1 MAADKIRFGAF
12 IAPFHPLDEN
22 PSLALHRDMELIEL
36 LDKLGYE
43 EAWIGEHHSAAFEI
57 IGSPEVFIAA
67 AIERT
72 KQIRLGTGVSSL
84 AYHHPLM
91 LAERINMLD
100 HLSRGRVMFGVGP
113 GALVSDAFMMGIE
126 PSEIRDRMDEAL
138 EVLVPLMRGEVV
150 THKASWFELDHARI
164 HMDPYSRPSVE
175 MAVANQGSP
184 SGARAAGKHGIHVL
198 SIGATSTGGFNGLA
212 SNWAIA
218 EEQAKLHGKTV
229 DRNGW
234 RLVGPMHIAE
244 TREQAL
250 AEIRFGM
257 GKWIHYFQRIA
268 NIPLISPD
276 AEDPVQ
282 DMVET
287 GFAVIGTP
295 EDAIRRLEQ
304 LVVQSGGFGCFLLL
318 ANNWAPWEAT
328 KRSYDM
334 FQRYVVPHF
343 QGLNKNRTDSID
355 WVQLNKPEFNAKSQA
370 AVAARIVA
378 HIKESGTKN
387 IAPEILQM
395 MGMND
400 KPKTNGRAKAK
411 VAPKAAANGRTKPK
425 AATKANGAAG
435 SKAVAKSGANGKA
448 KVAARSSP
456 KTAAK
461 SKTRP
466 RAPARAR

>member
-1 MAADKIRFGAF
+1 
-12 IAPFHPLDEN
+12 
-22 PSLALHRDMELIEL
+22 MELIEW

-57 IGSPEVFIAA
+57 IGAPEVFIAA

-72 KQIRLGTGVSSL
+72 KNIRLGTGVSSL

-113 GALVSDAFMMGIE
+113 GALVSDAFMMGIQ
-126 PSEIRDRMDEAL
+126 PAEIRDRMDEAL

-164 HMDPYSRPSVE
+164 HLNPYSRPSIE
-175 MAVANQGSP
+175 MAVANQISP

-198 SIGATSTGGFNGLA
+198 SIGATSAGGFNALA

-218 EEQAKLHGKTV
+218 EEQAKRYGNKM

-276 AEDPVQ
+276 AVDPVQ
-282 DMVET
+282 DMVDT

-295 EDAIRRLEQ
+295 EDAIKRLEQ
-304 LVVQSGGFGCFLLL
+304 LVAQSGGFGAFLLL

-343 QGLNKNRTDSID
+343 QGLNTNRTDSID

-370 AVAARIVA
+370 AVGAVISA
-378 HIKESGTKN
+378 HIQESGTKN
-387 IAPEILQM
+387 IAPEILKM
-395 MGMND
+395 MGMQD
-400 KPKTNGRAKAK
+400 K
-411 VAPKAAANGRTKPK
+411 
-425 AATKANGAAG
+425 
-435 SKAVAKSGANGKA
+435 ANGKA
-448 KVAARSSP
+448 KVAANGKTKAKPAAKAVANGKAKPGP
-456 KTAAK
+456 KTKVTAAAK
-461 SKTRP
+461 AKAKPRSKVL
-466 RAPARAR
+466 ARAR

>member
-218 EEQAKLHGKTV
+218 EEQAKLHGKTM

-343 QGLNKNRTDSID
+343 QGLNRNRTDSIE
-355 WVQLNKPEFNAKSQA
+355 WVQQNKPEFNAKSQA

-395 MGMND
+395 MGMQD
-400 KPKTNGRAKAK
+400 KPQAKSNGKAK
-411 VAPKAAANGRTKPK
+411 PT
-425 AATKANGAAG
+425 
-435 SKAVAKSGANGKA
+435 AKSKANGKA
-448 KVAARSSP
+448 RSAVKAKPAVKAKANGKARP
-456 KTAAK
+456 TAKAKTAPKAK
-461 SKTRP
+461 PTAKAKP
-466 RAPARAR
+466 RVPARAR

>member
-1 MAADKIRFGAF
+1 
-12 IAPFHPLDEN
+12 
-22 PSLALHRDMELIEL
+22 MELIEW

-57 IGSPEVFIAA
+57 IGAPEVFIAA

-72 KQIRLGTGVSSL
+72 RNIRLGTGVSSL

-91 LAERINMLD
+91 LAERINLLD

-113 GALVSDAFMMGIE
+113 GALVSDAFMMGIQ
-126 PSEIRDRMDEAL
+126 PAEIRDRMDEAL
-138 EVLVPLMRGEVV
+138 EVLIPLMRGEAV
-150 THKASWFELDHARI
+150 THKASWFELNNARI

-175 MAVANQGSP
+175 FAVANQVSP
-184 SGARAAGKHGIHVL
+184 SGARAAGKNGVHVL
-198 SIGATSTGGFNGLA
+198 SIGATSAGGFNALA

-218 EEQAKLHGKTV
+218 EEQAKLHGHKM

-268 NIPLISPD
+268 NLPLISPD

-282 DMVET
+282 DMVDT

-295 EDAIRRLEQ
+295 EDAIKRLEQ
-304 LVVQSGGFGCFLLL
+304 LVEKSGGFGCFLLL
-318 ANNWAPWEAT
+318 ANNWANWDAT

-343 QGLNKNRTDSID
+343 QGLNIARNASIN
-355 WVQLNKPEFNAKSQA
+355 WVQQNKPEFNAKSQA
-370 AVAARIVA
+370 AIGARIA
-378 HIKESGTKN
+378 QHIQESGTKN
-387 IAPEILQM
+387 IAPEILQA
-395 MGMND
+395 MGMQD
-400 KPKTNGRAKAK
+400 AAKAKANGRAK
-411 VAPKAAANGRTKPK
+411 PKAAAKGK
-425 AATKANGAAG
+425 AGAKANGRAPV
-435 SKAVAKSGANGKA
+435 KANGKA
-448 KVAARSSP
+448 PVKANGKAPAKGVAKARASAKAPAKAKPRARVAAR
-456 KTAAK
+456 
-461 SKTRP
+461 
-466 RAPARAR
+466 AR

>member
-1 MAADKIRFGAF
+1 
-12 IAPFHPLDEN
+12 
-22 PSLALHRDMELIEL
+22 
-36 LDKLGYE
+36 
-43 EAWIGEHHSAAFEI
+43 
-57 IGSPEVFIAA
+57 
-67 AIERT
+67 
-72 KQIRLGTGVSSL
+72 
-84 AYHHPLM
+84 
-91 LAERINMLD
+91 
-100 HLSRGRVMFGVGP
+100 
-113 GALVSDAFMMGIE
+113 VSDAFMMGIE

-218 EEQAKLHGKTV
+218 EEQAKLHGKTM

-395 MGMND
+395 MGMQD
-400 KPKTNGRAKAK
+400 KPQAKSNGKAK
-411 VAPKAAANGRTKPK
+411 PT
-425 AATKANGAAG
+425 
-435 SKAVAKSGANGKA
+435 AKSKANGKA
-448 KVAARSSP
+448 RSAVKAKPAVKAKANGKARP
-456 KTAAK
+456 TAKAKTAPKAK
-461 SKTRP
+461 PTAKAKP
-466 RAPARAR
+466 RVPARAR